1 MINKATFTQ
10 RLVRILII
18 SVLCLKASSFVIE
31 IASAADFGVI
41 GQIFPVQEESFI
53 AMLKKR
59 LDSVDMEKEKEK
71 IQAKAKE
78 QIENPLP
85 VSSITEAT
93 KDRVFYFD
101 PSYTLDKDVVL
112 PCGKIL
118 HKAGTKV
125 NPLEHM
131 DLNRRLFF
139 IDGRKQGQV
148 VWLKEQL
155 DTNVLTQEQRELH
168 VQREQIEQQ
177 VEDRIILVGGSV
189 FRLKEMLEN
198 DHEDKV
204 YFDQAGELTK
214 KFGIKAVPAV
224 VEQEGLMLKIKEI
237 NIGE

>member
-1 MINKATFTQ
+1 MNKIAFTQ
-10 RLVRILII
+10 RLIQILII
-18 SVLCLKASSFVIE
+18 FVLCLKGNSFVTE
-31 IASAADFGVI
+31 ISYAADFGVI
-41 GQIFPVQEESFI
+41 GQTFPIAEESFI

-59 LDSVDMEKEKEK
+59 LDNVDIEKEKQK
-71 IQAKAKE
+71 IQARAKE

-85 VSSITEAT
+85 VSNITEAT

-101 PSYTLDKDVVL
+101 PSYTLDKDVIL

-118 HKAGTKV
+118 NKAGTKV
-125 NPLEHM
+125 NPLEHI

-139 IDGRKQGQV
+139 IDGRNLDQV

-155 DTNVLTQEQRELH
+155 DSKVLAQEQKGQE
-168 VQREQIEQQ
+168 VQKEQKEQ

-189 FRLKEMLEN
+189 FKLKEILGQ

-214 KFGIKAVPAV
+214 KFGIKAAPAV
-224 VEQEGLMLKIKEI
+224 AEQEGLMLKIKEI
-237 NIGE
+237 KLE

>member
-1 MINKATFTQ
+1 MNKVAFTQ
-10 RLVRILII
+10 RLIQLLII
-18 SVLCLKASSFVIE
+18 SVLCLKGNSF
-31 IASAADFGVI
+31 AADFGVI
-41 GQIFPVQEESFI
+41 GQTFPIEEESFI

-59 LDSVDMEKEKEK
+59 LDSVDIEKEKEK
-71 IQAKAKE
+71 IQARAKE

-85 VSSITEAT
+85 VSNITEAT

-101 PSYTLDKDVVL
+101 PSYTLDKDVIL

-125 NPLEHM
+125 NPLEHI

-139 IDGRKQGQV
+139 IDGRKANQV

-155 DTNVLTQEQRELH
+155 DTKVLAQEQKE
-168 VQREQIEQQ
+168 Q

-189 FRLKEMLEN
+189 FKLKEILGQ
-198 DHEDKV
+198 DYEDKV
-204 YFDQAGELTK
+204 YFDQVGELTK

-237 NIGE
+237 KLE